1 MPSFQSYGNKKTLII
16 QFLNFC
22 QGHREVYIMKERR
35 RNSFHKPYA
44 NRRFL
49 FSFPLF
55 LPSFPPFLPPFPFPL
70 SSLFLSL
77 SCFRELPCLKSELF
91 NNNSPPSSPSS
102 PSVLTERCSRKL
114 TSHVHRCIWA
124 SGNILVSFTV
134 PTIIQSGTL
143 LIITIVPSASAAYN
157 LGDFP
162 NTFSKAQAAETSNLE
177 LCTGGAAKRLA
188 DDTRLRNTSLPLSQ
202 GPNPS

>member
-1 MPSFQSYGNKKTLII
+1 MPSFQSYGNKKMLII

-22 QGHREVYIMKERR
+22 QGHREVYIMKECRR
-35 RNSFHKPYA
+35 SSFHKPYA
-44 NRRFL
+44 NRFFSPFL
-49 FSFPLF
+49 SSS
-55 LPSFPPFLPPFPFPL
+55 LPSLLSFLL
-70 SSLFLSL
+70 SPFLSL
-77 SCFRELPCLKSELF
+77 LSFSLSLVLESYPVWSLNYLTKI
-91 NNNSPPSSPSS
+91 SPPSS

-134 PTIIQSGTL
+134 STIIQSGTL
-143 LIITIVPSASAAYN
+143 LIITILPSASAAYN
-157 LGDFP
+157 LGNFP
-162 NTFSKAQAAETSNLE
+162 NTFSKAQDAETSNLQ

>member
-1 MPSFQSYGNKKTLII
+1 MPTGDFFSP
-16 QFLNFC
+16 FL
-22 QGHREVYIMKERR
+22 
-35 RNSFHKPYA
+35 SSSLPS
-44 NRRFL
+44 L
-49 FSFPLF
+49 LSF
-55 LPSFPPFLPPFPFPL
+55 LPSP
-70 SSLFLSL
+70 FLSL
-77 SCFRELPCLKSELF
+77 LSFSLSLVLESYPVWSLNYLTKI
-91 NNNSPPSSPSS
+91 SPPSS

-157 LGDFP
+157 LGNFP
-162 NTFSKAQAAETSNLE
+162 STFSKAQAAETSNLE